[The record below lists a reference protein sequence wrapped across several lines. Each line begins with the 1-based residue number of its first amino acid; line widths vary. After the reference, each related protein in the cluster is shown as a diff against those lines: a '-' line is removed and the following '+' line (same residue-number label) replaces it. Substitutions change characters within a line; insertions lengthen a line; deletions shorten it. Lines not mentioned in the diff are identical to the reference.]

1 MGRRILETVY
11 PTSGISKKNNSLWAW
26 IMKKLG
32 FERDNDTKSEE
43 FDPQSLI
50 FPWHLMKS
58 EDDNL
63 LIINRR

>member
-1 MGRRILETVY
+1 MGRRVLETVY

-32 FERDNDTKSEE
+32 FERDNDTKSEKL
-43 FDPQSLI
+43 DPQSLI